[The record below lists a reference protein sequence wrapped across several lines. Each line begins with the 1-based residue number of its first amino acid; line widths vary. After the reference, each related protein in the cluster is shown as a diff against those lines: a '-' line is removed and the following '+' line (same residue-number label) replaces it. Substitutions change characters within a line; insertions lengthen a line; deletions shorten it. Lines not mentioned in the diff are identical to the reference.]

1 MDKKHELKARIAE
14 LKWILEDPSYD
25 FTDRDRDADELE
37 LARLRDELS
46 AIADDVDGDP
56 SGEEKKGDIL
66 SVKPGVTVDETRLAT
81 FEKRLPYIR
90 SVMLSIR
97 GHFSGF
103 RTFTAIVEA
112 SGIRLIRTY
121 SPTGDRDHTKTSECS
136 AALTRAEFFAGLEAL
151 RLGEWEERYDPER
164 YGSYVMDGVHW
175 HLEIA
180 YKGRRKSFNSRGA
193 NLFPYNYKRLVE
205 LMSSLNPK

>member
-1 MDKKHELKARIAE
+1 MKTKDGLKARIAE

-25 FTDRDRDADELE
+25 FTDRDRRADEAE
-37 LARLRDELS
+37 LARLREELS
-46 AIADDVDGDP
+46 RAAEDGEDTASDEN
-56 SGEEKKGDIL
+56 SGGEINT
-66 SVKPGVTVDETRLAT
+66 VKHGVTVDEARLAT

-90 SVMLSIR
+90 SVMLSIC

-103 RTFTAIVEA
+103 RTFTAIVEP
-112 SGIRLIRTY
+112 SGIRLVRTY
-121 SPTGDRDHTKTSECS
+121 SPTGDRDHTKTIECS

-164 YGSYVMDGVHW
+164 YGSFVMDGVHW